1 MTAPLPLFDVV
12 AQLRRRWV
20 IVAAGVLVG
29 LVVGVAAG
37 SPSPS
42 GLQLGLGAAVGAVVG
57 IVAGLVVVHLQP
69 RVTTVADVRRVTG
82 LPVVGQ
88 LPARSVGADW
98 DVLDERPAS
107 RRLRTSFRETVMN
120 TRGLAGGRLPQR
132 LLLART
138 DSAAD
143 TFGVDAGIAR
153 ALAEGGSATA
163 LLDSDL
169 ESRIL
174 ADPGTASDSR
184 LDESARHGAFG
195 YVQLAVPARVAGARP
210 QDRLAEVDTHLA
222 QLGDRYDVTVVQAAG
237 ESLPLAVRDVAPV
250 ADGVL
255 VVVRSNRTT
264 VEALLALYGELLSL
278 GVQPLGVL
286 LTGVATRH
294 RVLLRSTWG
303 VTDFREAPRPPA
315 TGDVGPAEAVAAPF
329 SAEAPASVPAA
340 ADVVVAD
347 HVDADDFDDLD
358 DEVPA
363 SRTAGFSI
371 ADLVARAAQTDAA
384 AARSRD
390 GEA

>member
-1 MTAPLPLFDVV
+1 
-12 AQLRRRWV
+12 
-20 IVAAGVLVG
+20 
-29 LVVGVAAG
+29 
-37 SPSPS
+37 
-42 GLQLGLGAAVGAVVG
+42 
-57 IVAGLVVVHLQP
+57 
-69 RVTTVADVRRVTG
+69 
-82 LPVVGQ
+82 
-88 LPARSVGADW
+88 
-98 DVLDERPAS
+98 
-107 RRLRTSFRETVMN
+107 
-120 TRGLAGGRLPQR
+120 
-132 LLLART
+132 
-138 DSAAD
+138 
-143 TFGVDAGIAR
+143 
-153 ALAEGGSATA
+153 
-163 LLDSDL
+163 
-169 ESRIL
+169 
-174 ADPGTASDSR
+174 
-184 LDESARHGAFG
+184 
-195 YVQLAVPARVAGARP
+195 
-210 QDRLAEVDTHLA
+210 
-222 QLGDRYDVTVVQAAG
+222 VVQAAG

-264 VEALLALYGELLSL
+264 VESLLALYGELLSL

-347 HVDADDFDDLD
+347 HVDADDADDFDDLD

-363 SRTAGFSI
+363 PRTAGFSI